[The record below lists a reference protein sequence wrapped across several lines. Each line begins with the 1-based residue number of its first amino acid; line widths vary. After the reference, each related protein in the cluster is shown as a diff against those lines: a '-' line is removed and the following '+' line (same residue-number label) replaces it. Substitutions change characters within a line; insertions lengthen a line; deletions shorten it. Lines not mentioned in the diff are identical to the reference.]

1 MMNKTKFTFQLSH
14 NPLETRPYPIVA
26 EEDGRITGIWQGKY
40 KKVIG
45 FCCEYKTGAID
56 VTIEK
61 FAKTKQSLA
70 GMYIVVADCD
80 DNFITLYPALEGAY
94 IIDHVLKG

>member
-1 MMNKTKFTFQLSH
+1 MNKTKFTFQFSH

-26 EEDGRITGIWQGKY
+26 EEDGRITGIWQDKY

-80 DNFITLYPALEGAY
+80 DNFITLYLLLRGAY
-94 IIDHVLKG
+94 IINMFLKG